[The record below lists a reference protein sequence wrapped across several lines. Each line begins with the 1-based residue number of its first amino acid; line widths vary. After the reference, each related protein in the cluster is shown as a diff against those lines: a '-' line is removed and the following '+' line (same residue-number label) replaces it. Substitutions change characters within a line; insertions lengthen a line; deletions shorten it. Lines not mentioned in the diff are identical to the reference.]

1 MRLLASTLALA
12 LTVAGASSAA
22 TNPRLTDA
30 QFLHLA
36 RCAGL
41 VDGSGADATPFDAAL
56 RENRARRAEYIRDQ
70 ARLNRS
76 TAATNMRRASGVT
89 RERLEAEKAA
99 CAV

>member
-22 TNPRLTDA
+22 TTRVSDA
-30 QFLHLA
+30 QYLQLA

-41 VDGSGADATPFDAAL
+41 VEGSGADASAIEATLRDNRSRREDYIRARARSNRTDAA
-56 RENRARRAEYIRDQ
+56 ADF
-70 ARLNRS
+70 
-76 TAATNMRRASGVT
+76 RRASGAE

-99 CAV
+99 CAA